1 MNGIYDLDMKKALL
15 IFLFFSF
22 FASAALAQDVDYV
35 VVQAEIIDGDT
46 IPVVKLNE
54 VEIYSF
60 SLAIPKSRKQKRRLS
75 KMIRNVKIVYPY
87 AKLAG
92 IELRRYE
99 YKLERAKT
107 DKERRLIVKQA
118 EKEISEKYGDD
129 LKKLTF
135 TQGLILIKLID
146 RETGNTSY
154 DLVKELRGNFR
165 AFFYQT
171 FARIWGYNLKEKYDP
186 EGEDRQI
193 EIIVRM
199 IERGQI

>member
-1 MNGIYDLDMKKALL
+1 MKKAF
-15 IFLFFSF
+15 IISLFFSVCALA
-22 FASAALAQDVDYV
+22 ASAQNIKGV
-35 VVQAEIIDGDT
+35 VVLARIIDGDT
-46 IPVVKLNE
+46 IPVVRLEE

-60 SLAIPKSRKQKRRLS
+60 SLAIPKTKRQKRKLS

-99 YKLERAKT
+99 YKLEQAKT
-107 DKERRLIVKQA
+107 DKERRRIIKQA
-118 EKEISEKYGDD
+118 EKEINVKYGDD

-135 TQGLILIKLID
+135 SQGLILIKLID
-146 RETGNTSY
+146 RETGKSSY
-154 DLVKELRGNFR
+154 ELVKELRGNFR

-171 FARIWGYNLKEKYDP
+171 FARIWGYNLKEEYDP
-186 EGEDRQI
+186 QGEDRQI